1 MLCKYLYILLF
12 KQTKK
17 SPKLSNYKKK
27 LFSWFQAAKNS
38 TILQTNKKP
47 SKNSGQQQ
55 HNQRNHLHTHIYLY
69 ILLAHEFIL
78 KNYHHDKVR

>member
-12 KQTKK
+12 KQK
-17 SPKLSNYKKK
+17 NRQNFQIIKKK
-27 LFSWFQAAKNS
+27 LFSWFQAAKKS

-55 HNQRNHLHTHIYLY
+55 HNKRNHLHTHIYLY
-69 ILLAHEFIL
+69 I
-78 KNYHHDKVR
+78 YY